1 MYNGNCTAK
10 IHIIY
15 THITYVLLNLKTVF
29 VYIITNEI
37 PLCACDVLSQ
47 LIRFYIAI
55 FIYGVT
61 TILCHM
67 KNKFI
72 GKTKLTSAE
81 TNDMQTDVISYTVL
95 CADLVPS
102 ILCDT

>member
-15 THITYVLLNLKTVF
+15 THITHILSNFKTVF
-29 VYIITNEI
+29 VYLKTNEI
-37 PLCACDVLSQ
+37 PLNTIRNDVLSK
-47 LIRFYIAI
+47 LTTL

-72 GKTKLTSAE
+72 GKTKLTSAK
-81 TNDMQTDVISYTVL
+81 TNDVQTDVISYITVCGSGAIYSL
-95 CADLVPS
+95 
-102 ILCDT
+102 

>member
-1 MYNGNCTAK
+1 MY
-10 IHIIY
+10 
-15 THITYVLLNLKTVF
+15 LK
-29 VYIITNEI
+29 TNEI
-37 PLCACDVLSQ
+37 PLNTIRNDVLSK
-47 LIRFYIAI
+47 LTTL

-61 TILCHM
+61 TILCHL

-81 TNDMQTDVISYTVL
+81 TDDMQTDVISYTVL